1 MANNVKTAIEL
12 LYSTTAGAVPTVD
25 DSFGHGSLAI
35 NEADHKLFFRTAD
48 NKLGTVQLDPYAVSQ
63 LADAV
68 ISAEAD
74 KQALVYVSADKKWK
88 NVTLTSE
95 YISDFTEAVNKVVAS
110 TLKIA
115 AGDTTGEL
123 TLKTDTLK
131 FIGGENIIVTLANKV
146 FTFAVDM
153 TKVQAKDDNLDEL
166 SKLSKEGLV
175 YRKDDGSYTEITIS
189 GTNGVSVTVTPDN
202 SAISVELPA
211 SGVKAGAYTKLTVND
226 RGVVTKGENPT
237 TVDGYGITDAVKTT
251 GSTMTG
257 ELHLSYDPEGAS
269 DDAAVTKKWAQNVA
283 LGYVHHVAATCG
295 ANANVAGTYAAGS
308 TAEFPGVGATFTT
321 TSTAIGGH
329 TLKVGDRVLLVGQT
343 DKKQNGVYAVTTVGT
358 NVVLTRADDMDGD
371 PKISYNNASFLIA
384 DGSLKGC
391 VYTVTNKGVITFGTD
406 DIEFVQVFTPTAIA
420 AGDGI
425 AVSGS
430 KISAKTG
437 GNTAI
442 INGNIQVTS
451 GSGNSGKVLTAGTDG
466 SAAAYKAVTEVI
478 GTLPIANGGT
488 GATTAEAARANI
500 LPAGTKGDILYFDGS
515 AWTKLAKGANNTVLS
530 VDDSGN
536 VAWATKV
543 SAGTF

>member
-1 MANNVKTAIEL
+1 MANNVKTPIEL
-12 LYSTTAGAVPTVD
+12 LYSTTAGAVPTID

-35 NEADHKLFFRTAD
+35 NEADHKLFFRTSD
-48 NKLGTVQLDPYAVSQ
+48 NQLGTVQLDPYAVSQ

-88 NVTLTSE
+88 NITLTSE
-95 YISDFTEAVNKVVAS
+95 YISDFTEAVNNVVAS

-153 TKVQAKDDNLDEL
+153 TKVQAKNDNLDEL

-175 YRKDDGSYTEITIS
+175 YRKDDDTYTEVTIS
-189 GTNGVSVTVTPDN
+189 GANGISVTVEPAND
-202 SAISVELPA
+202 AISVELPK
-211 SGVKAGAYTKLTVND
+211 SGVTAGAYTKLTVND
-226 RGVVTKGENPT
+226 RGIVTKGENPT

-257 ELHLSYDPEGAS
+257 ELHLSYDSEGAS

-295 ANANVAGTYAAGS
+295 ANANVAGTYASGS

-329 TLKVGDRVLLVGQT
+329 TVKVGDRVLLVGQT
-343 DKKQNGVYAVTTVGT
+343 DKKQNGVYAVTTVGA

-406 DIEFVQVFTPTAIA
+406 DIEFVQVFTPTAIS

-425 AVSGS
+425 AVSGATV
-430 KISAKTG
+430 SAKTG

-442 INGNIQVTS
+442 IDGNIQVTS
-451 GSGNSGKVLTAGTDG
+451 GTDNSGKVLTAGTTG
-466 SAAAYKAVTEVI
+466 SAATYKAVTEVI

-500 LPAGTKGDILYFDGS
+500 LPEGTKGDILYFDGT
-515 AWTKLAKGANNTVLS
+515 AWTKLAKGANNSVLS
-530 VDDSGN
+530 VDDLGN
-536 VAWATKV
+536 VAWATKI

>member
-1 MANNVKTAIEL
+1 MANNVKTPIEL

-35 NEADHKLFFRTAD
+35 NEADHKLFFRTSD

-88 NVTLTSE
+88 NVTLTSD

-115 AGDTTGEL
+115 AGDTTGSL
-123 TLKTDTLK
+123 DLKADTLK
-131 FIGGENIIVTLANKV
+131 FVGGENIIVTLANKV

-153 TKVQAKDDNLDEL
+153 TKVQAKNANLDEL

-175 YRKDDGSYTEITIS
+175 YRKTDGTFAEVTIS

-202 SAISVELPA
+202 AAISVELPA
-211 SGVKAGAYTKLTVND
+211 SGIKAGTYTKLTLND
-226 RGVVTKGENPT
+226 RGIATKGENPT

-295 ANANVAGTYAAGS
+295 ADANVSGTYAAGS
-308 TAEFPGVGATFTT
+308 TAGFPGVGATFTT
-321 TSTAIGGH
+321 TVTAIGGH
-329 TLKVGDRVLLVGQT
+329 TVKVGDRVLFVGQT
-343 DKKQNGVYAVTTVGT
+343 DKKQNGIYAVTTVGA

-371 PKISYNNASFLIA
+371 PKISYNNASFLVA

-425 AVSGS
+425 TVSGS
-430 KISAKTG
+430 KVSAKVG

-442 INGNIQVTS
+442 ISGNIQVTS
-451 GSGNSGKVLTAGTDG
+451 GTGNNGKVLTAGTDG
-466 SAAAYKAVTEVI
+466 SAATYKAVTDVI

-488 GATTAEAARANI
+488 GATTAEAARANL
-500 LPAGTKGDILYFDGS
+500 LPTGTKGDILYFDGS
-515 AWTKLAKGANNTVLS
+515 AWTKLAKGANNSVLS

-536 VAWATKV
+536 VAWATKI